1 MPKKFS
7 QKLLSTRSNVFS
19 GDTKS
24 IQMNFGTISATT
36 SPVKIVGVIP
46 KNATITGINVLVG
59 TTITANDTNYWTF
72 AVTNVGAAGAG
83 TTAILAASDANTTKA
98 TGGTGI
104 TALDTTALTLNGT
117 AANLAVNAGDAITFT
132 ATKAASAAN
141 LVEAT
146 IQINYKDR

>member
-7 QKLLSTRSNVFS
+7 QKLLSTRDNVFS
-19 GDTKS
+19 GTNRVL
-24 IQMNFGTISATT
+24 QMNFGTISATT
-36 SPVKIVGVIP
+36 SPLKIIGVVP
-46 KNATITGINVLVG
+46 RNATITGINVLVG
-59 TTITANDTNYWTF
+59 TTIVANDTNYWTF
-72 AVTNVGAAGAG
+72 AITNKSGDGSG
-83 TTAILAASDANTTKA
+83 STAILAATDANTTKA

-104 TALDTTALTLNGT
+104 TAFDTTALALSGT
-117 AANLAVNAGDAITFT
+117 AANLNVSAGDCLVLT